1 MMSDWQDKSDFE
13 INKAVAEALGFT
25 VKVSSWSLAAKKESM
40 PYSEFLKGDVY
51 YIDTPSKNIDLPDYC
66 SNPQDA
72 WPVILKCEIDILSPS
87 TNATENWFAGFF
99 DPHSIA
105 VAEDI
110 KIYDKNPL
118 RAAMIVY
125 LEMNGVKPNE

>member
-1 MMSDWQDKSDFE
+1 MSEWEGKSDPE
-13 INKAVAEALGFT
+13 ISKAVAETLGFT

-51 YIDTPSKNIDLPDYC
+51 YIDTTNKNIDLPDYC
-66 SNPQDA
+66 NNPQDA
-72 WPVILKCEIDILSPS
+72 WSIILNNNIVVTPCIGIDAGDATGYSEHSNPVEI
-87 TNATENWFAGFF
+87 EF
-99 DPHSIA
+99 
-105 VAEDI
+105 
-110 KIYDKNPL
+110 YDDGKAL